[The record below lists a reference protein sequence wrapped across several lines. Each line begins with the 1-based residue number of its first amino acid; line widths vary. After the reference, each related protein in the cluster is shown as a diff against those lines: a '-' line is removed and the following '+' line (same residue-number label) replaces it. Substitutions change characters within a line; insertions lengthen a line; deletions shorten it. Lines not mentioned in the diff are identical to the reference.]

1 MDRGIYKYKC
11 SDCGHEFIGIYME
24 LNCTAASVPVRCP
37 KCGSLKLSITYAELQ
52 DYVADHFH
60 KTVNVGYVD
69 GDTMSV
75 SVPIKVLGFTKNV
88 SINIIVK
95 GIEGTDLFLS
105 YDGKMGIDLLVSPAI
120 SYAKKLV
127 PEKAGFV
134 EQMPGNIVKL
144 RLGDIDKLQKVFE
157 KVALKGI
164 RFTPESIEADIALL

>member
-1 MDRGIYKYKC
+1 M
-11 SDCGHEFIGIYME
+11 
-24 LNCTAASVPVRCP
+24 
-37 KCGSLKLSITYAELQ
+37 KLSITYAELQ

-75 SVPIKVLGFTKNV
+75 SVPIKVLGFTK
-88 SINIIVK
+88 SISIIVK
-95 GIEGTDLFLS
+95 KIEGTDLFLS
-105 YDGKMGIDLLVSPAI
+105 YDGKMGIELLVSPAI

-157 KVALKGI
+157 KVVLKGI

>member
-1 MDRGIYKYKC
+1 
-11 SDCGHEFIGIYME
+11 
-24 LNCTAASVPVRCP
+24 
-37 KCGSLKLSITYAELQ
+37 
-52 DYVADHFH
+52 
-60 KTVNVGYVD
+60 
-69 GDTMSV
+69 MSV

-95 GIEGTDLFLS
+95 GIEGTDFFLS
-105 YDGKMGIDLLVSPAI
+105 YDGKMGIDLLVSPTI

-164 RFTPESIEADIALL
+164 CFTPESIEADIALL